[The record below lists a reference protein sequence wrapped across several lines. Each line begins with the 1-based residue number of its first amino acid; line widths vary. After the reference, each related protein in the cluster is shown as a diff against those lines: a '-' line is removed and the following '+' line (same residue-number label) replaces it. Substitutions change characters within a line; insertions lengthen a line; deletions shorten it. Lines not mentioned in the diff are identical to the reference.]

1 MTKQTTFIETLAEL
15 AETDEPFAQ
24 VTLIEAT
31 GSTPQDSGSKMLV
44 TTTGLHY
51 GTVGGGKVELK
62 AIEFAQSMIDD
73 PQIEPTKL
81 LDWNLQRDVG
91 MTCGGLV
98 KLFFEVYNRK
108 DWRIVIFGAGHVAQ
122 ALIRCLLPLACKIV
136 CVDSRP
142 DWLARMPDSSQLETI
157 HEPDMPN
164 YVSQLNDRDFVICMT
179 MGHAADRPI
188 LEAIFSSGKRPAFLG
203 AIGSRSKR
211 GVLLRELGESGIPRD
226 VAEALVCPL
235 GLPIGTNQ
243 PAEIAISVAAQLLE
257 RRDQLRQRD

>member
-1 MTKQTTFIETLAEL
+1 MTQQITFIETLAEL
-15 AETDEPFAQ
+15 AETGAPFAQ

-44 TTTGLHY
+44 TTNGLHY

-73 PQIEPTKL
+73 PQCDSTKL
-81 LDWNLQRDVG
+81 LGWNLQRDVG

-122 ALIRCLLPLACKIV
+122 ALIRCLLPLNCKIV
-136 CVDSRP
+136 CVDSRQ
-142 DWLARMPDSSQLETI
+142 DWLARMPDSPQLETI
-157 HEPDMPN
+157 HQPNMPA

-188 LEAIFSSGKRPAFLG
+188 LEAIFNLGKQPAFLG

-211 GVLLRELGESGIPRD
+211 GVLLRELDEAGIPRD
-226 VAEALVCPL
+226 VAESLICPI
-235 GLPIGTNQ
+235 GLPLGTNQ
-243 PAEIAISVAAQLLE
+243 PAEIAISIAAQLLQ
-257 RRDQLRQRD
+257 RRDQLRRCN